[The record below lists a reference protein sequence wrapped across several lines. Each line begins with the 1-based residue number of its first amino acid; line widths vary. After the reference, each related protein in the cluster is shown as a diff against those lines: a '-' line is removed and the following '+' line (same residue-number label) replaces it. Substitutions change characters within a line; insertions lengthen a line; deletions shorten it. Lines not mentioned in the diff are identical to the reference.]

1 MKMKKMHLRYL
12 KLRNFTRIQILKN
25 LSTMQELCTY
35 LATTKKSQVYYMIN
49 ILLCLIMTL
58 PISTTTTERYFS
70 AMKIIKNK
78 LRNKMEAG
86 FLTSTMI
93 IYIERDITTSFN
105 SDSIIE
111 DFKSLKERKG
121 AL

>member
-1 MKMKKMHLRYL
+1 MLVEDS
-12 KLRNFTRIQILKN
+12 NLKN
-25 LSTMQELCTY
+25 LSTMQELCTC
-35 LATTKKSQVYYMIN
+35 LATTKKSEVYYLIN
-49 ILLCLIMTL
+49 RLLRLIMAL
-58 PISTTTTERYFS
+58 PVSTATIERYLS

-78 LRNKMEAG
+78 LRNKMEVE
-86 FLTSTMI
+86 FLASTMM
-93 IYIERDITTSFN
+93 IYIERDIATSFS